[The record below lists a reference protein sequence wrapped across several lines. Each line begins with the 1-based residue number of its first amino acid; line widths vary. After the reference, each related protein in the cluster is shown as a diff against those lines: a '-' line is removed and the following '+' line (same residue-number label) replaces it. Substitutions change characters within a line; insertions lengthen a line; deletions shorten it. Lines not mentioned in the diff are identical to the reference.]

1 MELNKSNVKRI
12 IFIIFAAAAI
22 FWAVMNYA
30 IVISAIRWI
39 IGVFSPLILGASF
52 AFVINLLLRPI
63 ERGWDWLFLRKG
75 DSPIAKKLKR
85 PVSIF
90 ISIILTLGAIVAIF
104 FIIIPEVTRTL
115 RTIIDALPDYFEELK
130 AWWKGISDFLAEYSI
145 ILPELEFES
154 SSIIAKL
161 TELVT
166 TSGESIF
173 NQTINTTTA
182 IVSAIF
188 NVFIGFAF
196 CIYLLAGKERLIGQS
211 KRTLIAAFSEKKAK
225 RIFSFF
231 SRVNDSFSHFVT
243 GQVLEA
249 IILGLLC
256 FIGMLILGL
265 PYASVV
271 SVLVGVTALIPIL
284 GAYIGT
290 AIGAFLILVESPI
303 KALWFVLFII
313 VLQQLEG
320 NLIYPHVVGKSVGL
334 PGIWVLAAVTV
345 GGNIYGVMGM
355 LVSVPVCSVI
365 YVYLSEKVRVGLKKR
380 RGKAALCDPEVEAA
394 LAIETTANEQD
405 TVKE

>member
-1 MELNKSNVKRI
+1 M
-12 IFIIFAAAAI
+12 
-22 FWAVMNYA
+22 
-30 IVISAIRWI
+30 
-39 IGVFSPLILGASF
+39 
-52 AFVINLLLRPI
+52 
-63 ERGWDWLFLRKG
+63 RKG
-75 DSPIAKKLKR
+75 GKNLAKRLKR

-90 ISIILTLGAIVAIF
+90 ISALLTLGAIVAIF
-104 FIIIPEVTRTL
+104 FIIIPEVSRTL

-130 AWWKGISDFLAEYSI
+130 VWWKGLSDFLAEYSV
-145 ILPELEFES
+145 ILPELKFDS
-154 SSIIAKL
+154 TTIIAKL

-166 TSGESIF
+166 NSGESIF

-182 IVSAIF
+182 IVSAVF
-188 NVFIGFAF
+188 NIFIGFAF

-211 KRTLIAAFSEKKAK
+211 KRTIKAAFSEKRAK
-225 RIFSFF
+225 RIFAFF

-249 IILGLLC
+249 IIIGILC

-265 PYASVV
+265 PYANVV

-290 AIGAFLILVESPI
+290 AVGAFLILVESPI
-303 KALWFVLFII
+303 KALWFIVFII

-365 YVYLSEKVRVGLKKR
+365 YVYLSEKVRAGLKKR
-380 RGKAALCDPEVEAA
+380 RGKAALCDPEVEVTLATETAA
-394 LAIETTANEQD
+394 PEQK
-405 TVKE
+405 VSAPKQ